1 LNQENQQE
9 QFNKWMQKQISN
21 HNKPYSTNTIYAYT
35 RALKSA
41 PIKLEGL
48 EEVIPNLYDIRD
60 PNLFEKV
67 KKIIKS
73 ASNYREVNIAVGN
86 QSFHHGMEKYSE
98 FLREQ
103 ETGIYKSSTSNHTTV
118 IEEKTNPY
126 NSHNTTDVTK
136 VFDKTVGEN
145 IILYGPPGT
154 GKTYNTT
161 AYAVAIIEN
170 KSYEDIVNEIH
181 KEGYNTVRGRFEGY
195 KVEGQIDFI
204 TFHQSY
210 GYEEFIEGI
219 KPIMQEDT
227 VAGNSDSIS
236 YEIKT
241 GIFQDF
247 CNRASAPII
256 QEHNKLGIRKSP
268 SIWKVSLNG
277 SKYKNLK
284 SDCFTENQI
293 RIGWDGYGELPDDN
307 TNYSEY
313 GGKKVIAQFINE
325 MKIGDLVLVL
335 QDERTIDAIGVI
347 KSEYRWLENKSEYK
361 RSRNV
366 KWLLKNIQE
375 DIYEINENT
384 VLTQM
389 SVYKLHRI
397 KLEDVLHIIEK
408 HRNSSVDVIQP
419 NKKNYV
425 FIIDEINRGNI
436 SKIFGELITLIE
448 TSKRIGQTEA
458 ITLQLPYSKNEFG
471 VPSNVTILATMNTAD
486 RSIAR
491 LDTAL
496 RRRFR
501 FIELLPSPDL
511 LDSII
516 VEEINIKSMLKK
528 INLRIEA
535 VYDREH
541 TIGHAYFIPLKSEPT
556 MEKLSSIFKN
566 SIIPLLQEYF
576 YEDYQMIQL
585 ILGDYGKSSDI
596 QFIKEKPISEI
607 ELFGATLPFDLE
619 EKTIY
624 QINEAAFITPAAYK
638 KIYE

>member
-1 LNQENQQE
+1 MNQTTQREK
-9 QFNKWMQKQISN
+9 FKSWMEKQISN
-21 HNKPYSTNTIYAYT
+21 NNTPYKKATVSAYT
-35 RALKSA
+35 SA
-41 PIKLEGL
+41 IAQAPNKLTGL
-48 EEVIPNLYDIRD
+48 EVDLPNIYEITDSI
-60 PNLFEKV
+60 LFEETKE
-67 KKIIKS
+67 IIKS
-73 ASNYREVNIAVGN
+73 AANYKEVNIAAGN

-98 FLREQ
+98 FLKEQ
-103 ETGIYKSSTSNHTTV
+103 ETGYYKSPVS
-118 IEEKTNPY
+118 
-126 NSHNTTDVTK
+126 NTTTTMKENDIPNYNQK
-136 VFDKTVGEN
+136 PNSPFNSVGEN

-154 GKTYNTT
+154 GKTYSTT
-161 AYAVAIIEN
+161 AYAVAIVEG
-170 KSYEDIVNEIH
+170 KTYEDILNEIEI
-181 KEGYNTVRGRFEGY
+181 KSYMEVRARFENY
-195 KVEGQIDFI
+195 RDNGQIDFI

-219 KPIMQEDT
+219 KPVMQEDAT
-227 VAGNSDSIS
+227 IGNSESIS

-241 GIFQDF
+241 GVFQDF

-408 HRNSSVDVIQP
+408 HKNSSVDVIQP

-516 VEEINIKSMLKK
+516 VEEINIKSMLMK

-541 TIGHAYFIPLKSEPT
+541 TIGHAYFMPLKSEPT
-556 MEKLSSIFKN
+556 MEKLSTIFKN

-585 ILGDYGKSSDI
+585 ILGDYGKTSDI
-596 QFIKEKPISEI
+596 QFIKEKPISKI
-607 ELFGATLPFDLE
+607 ELFGATLPIDLE